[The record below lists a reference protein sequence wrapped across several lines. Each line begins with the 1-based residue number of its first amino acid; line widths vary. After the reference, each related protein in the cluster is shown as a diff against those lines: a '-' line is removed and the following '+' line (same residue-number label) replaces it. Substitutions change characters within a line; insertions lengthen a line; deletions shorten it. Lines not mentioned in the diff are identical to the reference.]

1 MSSKP
6 KTDEQRALEAIRA
19 HPWAALL
26 GAAALGF
33 LVARM
38 LRGER

>member
-1 MSSKP
+1 MTAKP
-6 KTDEQRALEAIRA
+6 DERRALELIRA

-33 LVARM
+33 VVARIV
-38 LRGER
+38 RSER

>member
-1 MSSKP
+1 MTSKP
-6 KTDEQRALEAIRA
+6 DERRALELIRA

-33 LVARM
+33 LAARIV
-38 LRGER
+38 RSER